1 MNSSLYFGEVMH
13 HRLSPKK
20 HLFRNKLFM
29 VHLFLDELGEVFE
42 NRLLWSSNRR
52 NLAWFNRADYHG
64 DSSKPLEDEV
74 RRTIEKQLG
83 QKPQG
88 RISVLT
94 HMRYFG
100 HCFNPVT
107 FYYAWN
113 ENLDHP
119 EALLT
124 EINNTPWNE
133 RYARAFA
140 WNGNGKSND
149 TSTYNFQKEFHVSPF
164 IGMEVDYD
172 WRFNVPGEA
181 LVVNMT
187 DSQDGE
193 IFFRAG
199 LSLRKKPI
207 TGTNLTWALVRF
219 PFLTARIL
227 FGIYWHA
234 LLLRL
239 KGCEFQPHPN
249 NLTSSSTS
257 ND

>member
-1 MNSSLYFGEVMH
+1 MKSSLYFGEVRH
-13 HRLSPKK
+13 HRRSPKK
-20 HLFRNKLFM
+20 HFFRNKLFM
-29 VHLFLDELGEVFE
+29 VHLFLDELDEVFQ
-42 NRLLWSSNRR
+42 NRLLWSSRR
-52 NLAWFNRADYHG
+52 PNLAWFKRADYHG
-64 DSSKPLEDEV
+64 DSSQPLEEEV

-83 QKPQG
+83 QKTRG

-107 FYYAWN
+107 FYYVWDEAL
-113 ENLDHP
+113 ECP
-119 EALLT
+119 EALLA

-140 WNGNGKSND
+140 WNGNGKSSNL
-149 TSTYNFQKEFHVSPF
+149 STYNFRKEFHVSPF

-172 WRFNVPGEA
+172 WRFNIPGET
-181 LVVNMT
+181 LEVNMT

-199 LSLRKKPI
+199 LFLLKKPI
-207 TGTNLTWALVRF
+207 TGTNLTWALARF

-239 KGCEFQPHPN
+239 KGCEFQPHPD
-249 NLTSSSTS
+249 NLSSSPTR